1 VQDFFQED
9 TLGKA
14 YDSRLMRR
22 LLTYARPFRRYLALA
37 IALMLVITV
46 ADLVRPYLVRIA
58 IDEHLLAYDEPW
70 AAFVPGT
77 EPAEGVLVPRSA
89 LPGAA
94 SALPGDVV
102 LVRGRDVPAGA
113 PVLGWYQM
121 VAGDRSVPARYMLIE
136 GVVEGDEEAERF
148 FVRTPSG
155 YALSVDGRL
164 YPAVG
169 LDPSLIE
176 ALRQPDLTAV
186 ARIAWIYLGLVLLTF
201 ALSYAQVYILHYTGQ
216 RIVYNIR
223 QQIYSHLQRMPI
235 RFFDRN
241 PVGRLV
247 TRATNDT
254 EALNEMFTNVVV
266 NLFKDVLLL
275 TGILVVMLRVHWQL
289 ALVSLCVTPLLL
301 VVSILFRRYARE
313 AYREVRAKLARI
325 NATLAEN
332 IAGMRITQIFHQ
344 EERQY
349 KRFEAINTE
358 HYKAMMKEL
367 RVFALFRPAVEFFS
381 SLALSLIIWY
391 GGGRVVQGSLEF
403 GVLYLFV
410 QYMQMFFQPITD
422 LTEQYNI
429 MQAAM
434 ASAER
439 IFLILDTPPEEDEPD
454 AKPVPYVR
462 GEIEFDHVW
471 FAYNDEDWVLKDV
484 TFHVKPGETVALVGA
499 TGAGKTSIINLINR
513 FYDIQKG
520 VIRIDG
526 QDIRT
531 LKRRDLRRHIGIV
544 LQDVFLF
551 TGDIEGNITLGNNQI
566 SPAKVREAARLVN
579 AEKFIERLPGG
590 YKAPVME
597 RGASFSAGQRQ
608 LLAFA
613 RALAY
618 DPAIL
623 ILDEATS
630 NIDTETEQL
639 IQEALKKLI
648 EGRTTIIIAHRLST
662 IQHADKIIVL
672 HKGEIR
678 EMGTHQELLQ
688 KRGLYYRLYQLQ
700 YKDQLLPDG
709 EGPRTVETAGQR
721 TVERADQKAMGAG

>member
-1 VQDFFQED
+1 MQDFFQED

-499 TGAGKTSIINLINR
+499 TGAGKTSITNLINR

-678 EMGTHQELLQ
+678 EMGTHQELLK

>member
-1 VQDFFQED
+1 MQDFFQED

-22 LLTYARPFRRYLALA
+22 LLTYTRPFRKYLGIA
-37 IALMLVITV
+37 IALLVVITV

-77 EPAEGVLVPRSA
+77 EPADGVLVARSA
-89 LPGAA
+89 LPGGAA
-94 SALPGDVV
+94 AGTGDVV
-102 LVRGRDVPAGA
+102 LVRRRDVPQGA
-113 PVLGWYQM
+113 PVLGWYQL
-121 VAGDRSVPARYMLIE
+121 VVGDRSTPSRYMF
-136 GVVEGDEEAERF
+136 VEGIVDAPEAEEERS
-148 FVRTPSG
+148 FVRTASG

-164 YPAVG
+164 FPAVA
-169 LDPSLIE
+169 LDQGIIRQM
-176 ALRQPDLTAV
+176 RQPDLSAV
-186 ARIAWIYLGLVLLTF
+186 ARIAWMYLGLVVVTF
-201 ALSYAQVYILHYTGQ
+201 VLGYAQVYILHYTGQ

-254 EALNEMFTNVVV
+254 ETLNELFTNVVV
-266 NLFKDVLLL
+266 NLFKDIFLL
-275 TGILVVMLRVHWQL
+275 TGILVVMFRVHWQL
-289 ALVSLCVTPLLL
+289 AVVSLLVTPFLL
-301 VVSILFRRYARE
+301 VVSILFRRHARE
-313 AYREVRAKLARI
+313 AYREVRVKLARI

-332 IAGMRITQIFHQ
+332 IAGMRVTQIFHQ
-344 EERQY
+344 Q
-349 KRFEAINTE
+349 KRRYQHFEGINTE
-358 HYKAMMKEL
+358 HYKAMMREVQ
-367 RVFALFRPAVEFFS
+367 VFALFRPAVEFFS
-381 SLALSLIIWY
+381 SLALALIIWY
-391 GGGRVVQGSLEF
+391 GGGRVVQGSLDF
-403 GVLYLFV
+403 GVLYLFI
-410 QYMQMFFQPITD
+410 QYMQMFFQPIND
-422 LTEQYNI
+422 LTEQYNV
-429 MQAAM
+429 MQSAM

-439 IFLILDTPPEEDEPD
+439 IFLILDTPTEQDEPD
-454 AKPVPYVR
+454 AKPVPHVR

-484 TFHVKPGETVALVGA
+484 SFHVKPGETVALVGA
-499 TGAGKTSIINLINR
+499 TGAGKTSITNLINR

-520 VIRIDG
+520 AIRIDG
-526 QDIRT
+526 QDIKT
-531 LKRRDLRRHIGIV
+531 LKRSDLRRHIGIV

-551 TGDIEGNITLGNNQI
+551 TGDVEANITLSNEEI
-566 SPAKVREAARLVN
+566 PPAKVREAARLVN

-623 ILDEATS
+623 ILDEATA

-672 HKGEIR
+672 HRGEIR
-678 EMGTHQELLQ
+678 EMGTHQELL
-688 KRGLYYRLYQLQ
+688 KLRGLYYRLYQLQ
-700 YKDQLLPDG
+700 YKEQLLSGDNSEVPHVAAS
-709 EGPRTVETAGQR
+709 E
-721 TVERADQKAMGAG
+721 QKAMGAG

>member
-266 NLFKDVLLL
+266 NLFKDVLML

-499 TGAGKTSIINLINR
+499 TGAGKTSITNLINR

-678 EMGTHQELLQ
+678 EMGTHQELLK

-721 TVERADQKAMGAG
+721 TVETADQKAMGAG